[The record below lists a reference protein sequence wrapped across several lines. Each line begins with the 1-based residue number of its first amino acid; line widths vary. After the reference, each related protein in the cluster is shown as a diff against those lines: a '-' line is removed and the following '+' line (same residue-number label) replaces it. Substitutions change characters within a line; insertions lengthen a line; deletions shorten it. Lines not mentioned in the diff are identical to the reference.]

1 MFTGIIEEIGVIEN
15 IRRGDK
21 YCNLTVK
28 AKKVLDDVHIGD
40 SIAVNGICL
49 TVTYFNTDI
58 FTADIMNETWNRTA
72 LKKLDRGSKVNLERA
87 MSADGRFGGHIVSGH
102 IDGTGTIKT
111 VRRDNNA
118 VWFQIE
124 PSKEILEYVVI
135 KRVYSCR
142 RNKFNCCKGYCK
154 RFLYICNTAYIRTNN
169 IEK

>member
-72 LKKLDRGSKVNLERA
+72 LKKLDRGSKVNLERDFYI
-87 MSADGRFGGHIVSGH
+87 SVIPHTLEQTILRNKKVNDIVNLENDIIGKYIKKFVENDSG
-102 IDGTGTIKT
+102 I
-111 VRRDNNA
+111 
-118 VWFQIE
+118 
-124 PSKEILEYVVI
+124 SKE
-135 KRVYSCR
+135 
-142 RNKFNCCKGYCK
+142 
-154 RFLYICNTAYIRTNN
+154 FLLNN
-169 IEK
+169 GF

>member
-72 LKKLDRGSKVNLERA
+72 LSLLRHGVKKIGQRQQSK
-87 MSADGRFGGHIVSGH
+87 S
-102 IDGTGTIKT
+102 
-111 VRRDNNA
+111 
-118 VWFQIE
+118 
-124 PSKEILEYVVI
+124 
-135 KRVYSCR
+135 
-142 RNKFNCCKGYCK
+142 
-154 RFLYICNTAYIRTNN
+154 
-169 IEK
+169 